1 MRADDRFGTFNQQ
14 NSLSLSKAFRL
25 TPVGLSARFIQRKQ
39 LSLNEPRTNSK
50 EASMS
55 IEAMVEARTDAD
67 WLGLHGSRVLVAGA
81 GGIGG
86 ACALAYAGAGASV
99 AIVDRDQRALD
110 ALGDDLA
117 AIGARYELIQAD
129 LTEHGSGA
137 RVVAEVVERLG
148 GLDVLLHAVG
158 INDRRPILEFTEDE
172 WDRILQVNLSSVFGL
187 AQAAGRHMVEQGSGR
202 VLALSSVSGLLAH
215 HSHGPYAASKGGINQ
230 LLRVMAREWASAGV
244 TVNALAPGYV
254 ETPLTAGELAKPGKR
269 EDLERLV
276 PVGRLGTADE
286 ITGPALF
293 LSSRHAGF
301 ITGHVMYIDGGRT
314 LV

>member
-1 MRADDRFGTFNQQ
+1 MPIET
-14 NSLSLSKAFRL
+14 
-25 TPVGLSARFIQRKQ
+25 
-39 LSLNEPRTNSK
+39 TND
-50 EASMS
+50 ASMQ
-55 IEAMVEARTDAD
+55 TD
-67 WLGLHGSRVLVAGA
+67 WLGLNGARVLIAGA

-86 ACALAYAGAGASV
+86 ACAVAYAEAGASV

-110 ALGDDLA
+110 MIGVELAALGV
-117 AIGARYELIQAD
+117 RYELLQAD
-129 LTEHGSGA
+129 LTVHGEGA
-137 RVVAEVVERLG
+137 RVVTEAIAVLG

-187 AQAAGRHMVEQGSGR
+187 AQAAGRHMVAQKFGR
-202 VLALSSVSGLLAH
+202 ILALSSVSGLLAH

-230 LLRVMAREWASAGV
+230 LLRVMAREWAVSGV
-244 TVNALAPGYV
+244 TVNALAPGYI

-269 EDLERLV
+269 EDLESLV
-276 PVGRLGTADE
+276 PAGRLGTPDE
-286 ITGPALF
+286 LTGPALF

>member
-1 MRADDRFGTFNQQ
+1 MN
-14 NSLSLSKAFRL
+14 
-25 TPVGLSARFIQRKQ
+25 
-39 LSLNEPRTNSK
+39 
-50 EASMS
+50 
-55 IEAMVEARTDAD
+55 AD
-67 WLGLHGSRVLVAGA
+67 WLGLARLARARRRRGRNRRRVCARLCARPGHPSPSSTAISARSTRSAPSSRRPAPA
-81 GGIGG
+81 
-86 ACALAYAGAGASV
+86 
-99 AIVDRDQRALD
+99 
-110 ALGDDLA
+110 
-117 AIGARYELIQAD
+117 YELIQAD
-129 LTEHGSGA
+129 LTEHGSGE

-172 WDRILQVNLSSVFGL
+172 WDHILRVNLSSVFGL
-187 AQAAGRHMVEQGSGR
+187 AQAAGRHMVEQGYGR

-230 LLRVMAREWASAGV
+230 LLRVMAREWASSGV
-244 TVNALAPGYV
+244 TVNALAPGYI

-269 EDLERLV
+269 EELESLV
-276 PVGRLGTADE
+276 PAGRLGTPDE
-286 ITGPALF
+286 LTGPALF

>member
-1 MRADDRFGTFNQQ
+1 MADT
-14 NSLSLSKAFRL
+14 
-25 TPVGLSARFIQRKQ
+25 
-39 LSLNEPRTNSK
+39 PRT
-50 EASMS
+50 
-55 IEAMVEARTDAD
+55 TAD
-67 WLGLHGSRVLVAGA
+67 WLGLDGARVLIAGA

-86 ACALAYAGAGASV
+86 ACALAYARAGASV
-99 AIVDRDQRALD
+99 TVVDRDQSALD
-110 ALGDDLA
+110 AIAAEFD

-129 LTEHGSGA
+129 LTVHGEGA
-137 RVVAEVVERLG
+137 RVVTEAIEKLG
-148 GLDVLLHAVG
+148 GLEVLLHAVG

-172 WDRILQVNLSSVFGL
+172 WDHILQVNLSSVFGL
-187 AQAAGRHMVEQGSGR
+187 AQAAGRHMVAQGHGR

-230 LLRVMAREWASAGV
+230 LLRVMAREWASSGV
-244 TVNALAPGYV
+244 TVNALAPGYI

-269 EDLERLV
+269 ADLESLV
-276 PVGRLGTADE
+276 PAGRLGTPDE
-286 ITGPALF
+286 LTGPALF